1 MINNKNLLDFLEK
14 ISKDKEKAQKL
25 ISYSDINEMYEYAL
39 SESDGSFTKE
49 EFMSVIEEI
58 IKLMSKVLSDAENS
72 GKSPE
77 EIISEMSDN
86 SLRGISGGA
95 GNGNNAA
102 NTTPNTGETTL
113 RSLVNLADPTVRL
126 VSIITDAHFKSR
138 EREDRAKQMEIIKPF
153 TEVQQEL
160 GILQTKI
167 QIEKAKKE
175 LAALTGETD
184 KV

>member
-95 GNGNNAA
+95 KQNDNPP
-102 NTTPNTGETTL
+102 TPSGETTL
-113 RSLVNLADPTVRL
+113 RSLVSLGPPTVEL
-126 VSIITDAHFKSR
+126 VRIITDAHFKR
-138 EREDRAKQMEIIKPF
+138 TERKDRTKQMEIIKPF